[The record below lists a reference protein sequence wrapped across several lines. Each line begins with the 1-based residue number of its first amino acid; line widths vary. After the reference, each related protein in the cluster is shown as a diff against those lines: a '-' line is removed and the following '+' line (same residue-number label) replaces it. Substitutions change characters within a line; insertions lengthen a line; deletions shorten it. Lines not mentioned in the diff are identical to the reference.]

1 MKLQNHHEFY
11 QLNHRAPR
19 SHQGE
24 SIGTMKLGKIR
35 GPQLVRIQRP
45 LPGWAR
51 AAGAPLRA
59 CHDLALGQMPVP
71 HDAPAAVVGFQI
83 GGRGQKPGHFR
94 LNRLNQKR
102 PRAIAQNLV
111 NRSVRV
117 RHDIGF
123 QFSSSKKRLNSLP
136 HPANACSARFLS
148 TKAFMDFAKR
158 SGPNVRACSTID
170 DESSE
175 RDRIFYGFDQ
185 IFHRLLFKEN
195 PGAPLDD
202 RLGRA
207 SFLEGDDGTPARHR
221 FDGHDAKGFLPRKN
235 KRAAPGVV
243 MAQDVKRLW
252 SEHRNGWPRLR
263 PNTGQHFAAADNN
276 KILRNRLNA
285 SIARSGRL

>member
-11 QLNHRAPR
+11 QLNHPLAPTKGR
-19 SHQGE
+19 

-45 LPGWAR
+45 LPSWAR

-94 LNRLNQKR
+94 LNRLNKSA
-102 PRAIAQNLV
+102 RAPSRRTSV

-158 SGPNVRACSTID
+158 QARMCEHVRRSTT
-170 DESSE
+170 SSVKGI
-175 RDRIFYGFDQ
+175 RIF
-185 IFHRLLFKEN
+185 
-195 PGAPLDD
+195 
-202 RLGRA
+202 
-207 SFLEGDDGTPARHR
+207 
-221 FDGHDAKGFLPRKN
+221 
-235 KRAAPGVV
+235 
-243 MAQDVKRLW
+243 LW
-252 SEHRNGWPRLR
+252 LR
-263 PNTGQHFAAADNN
+263 PNLSPSAFQTNSRCAP
-276 KILRNRLNA
+276 RRPTRSRL
-285 SIARSGRL
+285 LP